1 MLSCLQNTPWWW
13 IASLS
18 EQLENPPHFR
28 GFNSARINLRANF
41 FHLDREIPMSQ
52 SQYWPHPCAGGGYRN
67 VEVYKMWI
75 WDDNLVNRWLWSQ
88 GIRWIWC
95 DGGQMV
101 GYCHQSEN
109 PQIPPPRPHLPPP
122 CPPLNIFALNDRFKT
137 LVVQYQRNYFNGI
150 SPNPRSLQA
159 LFLHH
164 GWMLLTL
171 FLHGSHIANWY
182 WSDQRYIA
190 DGGSLYI
197 WSRLE
202 LGSVPF

>member
-1 MLSCLQNTPWWW
+1 MDLVNFRFWRNCGWFSRKLNGRGGFLMLSCLQNTPWWW

-28 GFNSARINLRANF
+28 GFNSARIILRANF

-52 SQYWPHPCAGGGYRN
+52 SQYWHHPCAGGGYRN

-122 CPPLNIFALNDRFKT
+122 CPPLNIFTLNDRFKT
-137 LVVQYQRNYFNGI
+137 LAIQPYDSGLC
-150 SPNPRSLQA
+150 RSL
-159 LFLHH
+159 
-164 GWMLLTL
+164 GT
-171 FLHGSHIANWY
+171 
-182 WSDQRYIA
+182 
-190 DGGSLYI
+190 
-197 WSRLE
+197 
-202 LGSVPF
+202 